1 MRIRCLTRSTRKVRN
16 GKALVRQCCAVLR
29 LSVHESASEV
39 NRSGGDMQVVSR
51 HHYLVVFHPFV
62 EQLTVFYTSG
72 LVLASSTQQNIHRSV
87 TGCGHQHPVTD
98 PYTLRYRPG
107 KVHVAYRLYIRI
119 CAALIQYKYGTDLL
133 YGSVTDVL
141 SYVLYT
147 NCIYMSVRRCKIQ
160 VWYRH
165 FIHIC
170 DRYVIISI
178 VYKLYSQVCTVM
190 QNTGIVQYS

>member
-1 MRIRCLTRSTRKVRN
+1 MRGSKVVA
-16 GKALVRQCCAVLR
+16 GKKYHKLVNDAIFIHNER
-29 LSVHESASEV
+29 LFFVSAAA
-39 NRSGGDMQVVSR
+39 
-51 HHYLVVFHPFV
+51 
-62 EQLTVFYTSG
+62 T
-72 LVLASSTQQNIHRSV
+72 TQQNIHGSV
-87 TGCGHQHPVTD
+87 TGCGRQHPVAD
-98 PYTLRYRPG
+98 PYMLRYRPG

-119 CAALIQYKYGTDLL
+119 CAALIQYRYGTDLL

-170 DRYVIISI
+170 DRYAIISI

-190 QNTGIVQYS
+190 LLSLLACVHQF